1 MDGRDFFNR
10 VNDHSNMTWLGVRE
24 GKTPADDEVLVE
36 YKPTQSKFAIS
47 VFAIIDNSWDELESV
62 ITGQRQPRIMTH
74 VTRIVG
80 YYSQLQNWNRSKLA
94 ELRDRHKGDY
104 AVPAE
109 TPKVFVTTS
118 TPRVPQLAVATA
130 SD

>member
-10 VNDHSNMTWLGVRE
+10 VQQHSDLEWLGAKQ
-24 GKTPADDEVLVE
+24 GNTPAEDQVLIG
-36 YKPTQSKFAIS
+36 YKTTSSKFAVSIS
-47 VFAIIDNSWDELESV
+47 AIGENSWDELQAV
-62 ITGQRQPRIMTH
+62 LTGQRSPHVMTH

-104 AVPAE
+104 AIPEAASHKAQ
-109 TPKVFVTTS
+109 PKPSTVTS
-118 TPRVPQLAVATA
+118 AVA
-130 SD
+130 